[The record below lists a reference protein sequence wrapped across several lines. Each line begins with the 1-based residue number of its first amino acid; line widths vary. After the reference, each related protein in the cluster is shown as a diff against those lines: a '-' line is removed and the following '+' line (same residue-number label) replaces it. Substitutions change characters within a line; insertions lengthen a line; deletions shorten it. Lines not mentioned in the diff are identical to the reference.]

1 MKDNNVVAFYCNN
14 CHETVLNCEHNF
26 EQLHEKGLCAKCLR
40 KQNKTKDKW
49 QKLKEWVK
57 LQIDGLNE
65 QLVDYDFDSDCRE
78 ISIENFEIM
87 LQQMQ
92 ELEAEDVRK

>member
-26 EQLHEKGLCAKCLR
+26 EQLHEKGLCAKCLK

-49 QKLKEWVK
+49 QKLKEWLEDIK
-57 LQIDGLNE
+57 NP
-65 QLVDYDFDSDCRE
+65 
-78 ISIENFEIM
+78 ISENFNYRQIELIDNI
-87 LQQMQ
+87 LLKMQ
-92 ELEAEDVRK
+92 ELEGEDE

>member
-26 EQLHEKGLCAKCLR
+26 EQLHEKGLCAKCLK

-49 QKLKEWVK
+49 QKLKK
-57 LQIDGLNE
+57 FIKTYQ
-65 QLVDYDFDSDCRE
+65 
-78 ISIENFEIM
+78 
-87 LQQMQ
+87 
-92 ELEAEDVRK
+92 EDVVWKNKHVAEFQEDLLDKMQKLEGEDEI